1 MSRSAVRI
9 RSSALSFSLYGK
21 IVYQSM
27 ISSLAEGAEARKG
40 VDLSTEVG
48 SAVHTEGPHL
58 RREVRLWEA
67 VAISLA
73 LMAPSMAANLNPQ
86 GTAGSVGRAV
96 PLAFALATIG
106 VLFIAWTF
114 VRLTQRF
121 DHAGSV
127 YGFVGATLGPR
138 AGVISGWAL
147 MGTYTF
153 YGVVT
158 STAAGIF
165 GAEFLDALGI
175 WTNQPGWAPFVVG
188 AIALAGVW
196 ALAASN
202 IRGGT
207 RVLLVIEGTTV
218 ALILIVSVV
227 ILIRLATGTAPNGNT
242 LDFSVF
248 SVPGGTGTS
257 ALFLGVVFG
266 FLSFAGF
273 EAAAT
278 LGEEA
283 QEPRRDI
290 PRAILGVAIFGG
302 LYFIFVTA
310 VEVMG
315 FGTDARGI
323 KQFIASGSL
332 LGDLG
337 SRFVAGW
344 VGELI
349 TIGAAVSAFGCALA
363 CVVGATRLLYALSRD
378 EVGPPPL
385 GTVSPR
391 SGVPA
396 RSTATVAVGAYVIIA
411 LGWLVFGVAP
421 FDLFVA
427 SGTIGTLILLLV
439 YALATIGAAKL
450 LFFSGERQVAAWE
463 VVVPFL
469 ALVVIGYT
477 LFRNVYPYPTDAAAW
492 YPIIATLWVIAGI
505 LLTFVRYAATQR
517 AGERLMA
524 EEGLAAETGS
534 RTEGNR

>member
-1 MSRSAVRI
+1 M
-9 RSSALSFSLYGK
+9 
-21 IVYQSM
+21 
-27 ISSLAEGAEARKG
+27 
-40 VDLSTEVG
+40 STEVG
-48 SAVHTEGPHL
+48 STVGTESPHL
-58 RREVRLWEA
+58 RRELHLWEA
-67 VAISLA
+67 VGISLA
-73 LMAPSMAANLNPQ
+73 LMAPSMAANINPQ

-106 VLFIAWTF
+106 VLLIAWTF

-138 AGVISGWAL
+138 TGVISGWAL

-158 STAAGIF
+158 VMATGIF
-165 GAEFLDALGI
+165 GAEFLDSLGI

-196 ALAASN
+196 ALASSN

-218 ALILIVSVV
+218 ALILIVSVI
-227 ILIRLATGTAPNGNT
+227 ILFRLATGTAPNGNG

-248 SVPGGTGTS
+248 SIPSGTGTS
-257 ALFLGVVFG
+257 AVFLGVVFG

-278 LGEEA
+278 MGEEA

-302 LYFIFVTA
+302 LYFVFVTA
-310 VEVMG
+310 VEVMA
-315 FGTDARGI
+315 FGTDAKGVEN
-323 KQFIASGSL
+323 FIASGSL

-337 SRFVAGW
+337 SQFVAGW

-349 TIGAAVSAFGCALA
+349 TIGAAVSAFGCVLA
-363 CVVGATRLLYALSRD
+363 CVVGATRMLYALSRD
-378 EVGPPPL
+378 EVGPGPL
-385 GTVSPR
+385 GTVSSR
-391 SGVPA
+391 NGVPV
-396 RSTATVAVGAYVIIA
+396 RSTATIIIVVYVITFLCWFA
-411 LGWLVFGVAP
+411 LGLAP

-427 SGTIGTLILLLV
+427 AATVGTLILLLV
-439 YALATIGAAKL
+439 YALATIGAARL
-450 LFFSGERQVAAWE
+450 LFFSGERTVALWE
-463 VVVPFL
+463 VVVPVL

-477 LFRNVYPYPTDAAAW
+477 LFRNVYPYPTEAARW
-492 YPIIATLWVIAGI
+492 YPIIAAAWVVVGI
-505 LLTFVRYAATQR
+505 LVTFIRSGATRR

-524 EEGLAAETGS
+524 EEGLAAESGS
-534 RTEGNR
+534 RAQGSR

>member
-1 MSRSAVRI
+1 MSTQVSNTD
-9 RSSALSFSLYGK
+9 S
-21 IVYQSM
+21 
-27 ISSLAEGAEARKG
+27 
-40 VDLSTEVG
+40 
-48 SAVHTEGPHL
+48 PNL
-58 RREVRLWEA
+58 RRELHLWEA
-67 VAISLA
+67 VGISLA
-73 LMAPSMAANLNPQ
+73 LMAPSMAANINPQ
-86 GTAGSVGRAV
+86 GTATTIGRAV

-106 VLFIAWTF
+106 VLLIAWTF

-121 DHAGSV
+121 NHAGSV
-127 YGFVGATLGPR
+127 YSFVGATLGAR
-138 AGVISGWAL
+138 AGVVSGWAL
-147 MGTYTF
+147 MGTYSF

-165 GAEFLDALGI
+165 GADFLDALGI
-175 WTNQPGWAPFVVG
+175 WTNQPEWAPYLVG

-202 IRGGT
+202 IREGT

-227 ILIRLATGTAPNGNT
+227 ILIKLATGTAPNGST

-248 SVPGGTGTS
+248 SVPAGTGTS
-257 ALFLGVVFG
+257 AVFLGVVFG

-290 PRAILGVAIFGG
+290 PRAILSVAIFGG

-310 VEVMG
+310 IEVMG
-315 FGTDARGI
+315 FGTDAKGVES
-323 KQFIASGSL
+323 FIASGSL

-337 SRFVAGW
+337 SQFVAGW

-363 CVVGATRLLYALSRD
+363 CIVGASRLLFALSRD
-378 EVGPPPL
+378 EVGPAPL
-385 GTVSPR
+385 GAVSPR
-391 SGVPA
+391 TGVPA
-396 RSTATVAVGAYVIIA
+396 RSTAAIVIGAYAVMA
-411 LGWLVFGVAP
+411 LGWFALGVAP

-450 LFFSGERQVAAWE
+450 FFFSGERRIAAWE
-463 VVVPFL
+463 IVVPFL

-477 LFRNVYPYPTDAAAW
+477 LFRNVYPYPTEAARW
-492 YPIIATLWVIAGI
+492 YPIIAAAWVVAGV
-505 LLTFVRYAATQR
+505 LVTFVRYAATQR
-517 AGERLMA
+517 AGERFLA
-524 EEGLAAETGS
+524 EEGLATGP
-534 RTEGNR
+534 RTEG

>member
-1 MSRSAVRI
+1 MTTDARNT
-9 RSSALSFSLYGK
+9 G
-21 IVYQSM
+21 
-27 ISSLAEGAEARKG
+27 AEGQ
-40 VDLSTEVG
+40 
-48 SAVHTEGPHL
+48 HL
-58 RREVRLWEA
+58 RRDLRLWEA
-67 VAISLA
+67 VGISLA
-73 LMAPSMAANLNPQ
+73 LMAPSMAANINPQ

-106 VLFIAWTF
+106 VLLIAWTF

-127 YGFVGATLGPR
+127 YGFVGATLGPH

-147 MGTYTF
+147 MGTYTL

-207 RVLLVIEGTTV
+207 RVLLLIEGTTV
-218 ALILIVSVV
+218 ALILIVSVI
-227 ILIRLATGTAPNGNT
+227 ILFKLATGTAPNGNT
-242 LDFSVF
+242 VDFSVF
-248 SVPGGTGTS
+248 TVPAGTGLS
-257 ALFLGVVFG
+257 AVFLGVVFG

-315 FGTDARGI
+315 FGTNAKGV
-323 KQFIASGSL
+323 KEFIASGSL

-363 CVVGATRLLYALSRD
+363 CVVGAARLLYALSRD
-378 EVGPPPL
+378 EVGPAL
-385 GTVSPR
+385 L
-391 SGVPA
+391 
-396 RSTATVAVGAYVIIA
+396 TATVAIGAYVVIV
-411 LGWLVFGVAP
+411 LGWFVLGVAP

-450 LFFSGERQVAAWE
+450 LFFSGERQVAVWE

-477 LFRNVYPYPTDAAAW
+477 LFRNVYPFSAAGW
-492 YPIIATLWVIAGI
+492 YPIIAMLWVVAGVAVSFI
-505 LLTFVRYAATQR
+505 RNAATRR

-524 EEGLAAETGS
+524 EEGLAGEAGS
-534 RTEGNR
+534 RPGEGNT

>member
-1 MSRSAVRI
+1 MT
-9 RSSALSFSLYGK
+9 
-21 IVYQSM
+21 
-27 ISSLAEGAEARKG
+27 
-40 VDLSTEVG
+40 TEVRNTD
-48 SAVHTEGPHL
+48 SADSPHL
-58 RREVRLWEA
+58 RRELHLWEA
-67 VAISLA
+67 VGISLA
-73 LMAPSMAANLNPQ
+73 LMAPSMAANINPQ
-86 GTAGSVGRAV
+86 GTATTIGRAV

-106 VLFIAWTF
+106 VLLIAWTF

-121 DHAGSV
+121 NHAGSV

-138 AGVISGWAL
+138 AGVISGWSL

-165 GAEFLDALGI
+165 GADFLDALGI
-175 WTNQPGWAPFVVG
+175 WTNQPEWAPFLVG

-202 IRGGT
+202 IREGT

-218 ALILIVSVV
+218 ALILIVSVI
-227 ILIRLATGTAPNGNT
+227 ILFKLATGTAPNGNG

-248 SVPGGTGTS
+248 SIPAGTGTS
-257 ALFLGVVFG
+257 AVFLGVVFG

-283 QEPRRDI
+283 REPRRDI

-310 VEVMG
+310 IEVMG
-315 FGTDARGI
+315 FGTDAKGI
-323 KQFIASGSL
+323 ESFIASGSL

-337 SRFVAGW
+337 SQFVAGW

-363 CVVGATRLLYALSRD
+363 CIVGAARLLFALSRD
-378 EVGPPPL
+378 EVGPAPL
-385 GTVSPR
+385 GAISSRT
-391 SGVPA
+391 GVPA
-396 RSTATVAVGAYVIIA
+396 RSTAAVVIGAYAIMA
-411 LGWLVFGVAP
+411 LGWFAFGVAP

-450 LFFSGERQVAAWE
+450 LFLSGERQVAAWE
-463 VVVPFL
+463 IIVPFL

-477 LFRNVYPYPTDAAAW
+477 LFRNVYPYPTEAAMW
-492 YPIIATLWVIAGI
+492 YPIIAAAWVVAGV
-505 LLTFVRYAATQR
+505 LVTFVRDAATRR

-524 EEGLAAETGS
+524 EEGLAAGTGS
-534 RTEGNR
+534 RTEG

>member
-1 MSRSAVRI
+1 MSTQVSNTD
-9 RSSALSFSLYGK
+9 S
-21 IVYQSM
+21 
-27 ISSLAEGAEARKG
+27 
-40 VDLSTEVG
+40 
-48 SAVHTEGPHL
+48 PHL
-58 RREVRLWEA
+58 RRELHLWEA
-67 VAISLA
+67 VGISLA
-73 LMAPSMAANLNPQ
+73 LMAPSMAANINPQ
-86 GTAGSVGRAV
+86 GTATTIGRAV

-106 VLFIAWTF
+106 VLLIAWTF

-121 DHAGSV
+121 NHAGSV
-127 YGFVGATLGPR
+127 YSFVGATLGAR

-147 MGTYTF
+147 MGTYSF

-165 GAEFLDALGI
+165 GADFLDALGI
-175 WTNQPGWAPFVVG
+175 WTNQPEWAPFLVG

-202 IRGGT
+202 IREGT

-227 ILIRLATGTAPNGNT
+227 ILIKLATGTAPNGNT

-248 SVPGGTGTS
+248 SVPAGTGTS
-257 ALFLGVVFG
+257 AVFLGVVFG

-290 PRAILGVAIFGG
+290 PRAILSVAIFGG

-310 VEVMG
+310 IEVMG
-315 FGTDARGI
+315 FGTDAKGVES
-323 KQFIASGSL
+323 FIASGSL

-337 SRFVAGW
+337 SQFVAGW

-363 CVVGATRLLYALSRD
+363 CIVGAARLLFALSRD
-378 EVGPPPL
+378 EVGPAPL

-391 SGVPA
+391 TGVPA
-396 RSTATVAVGAYVIIA
+396 RSTAAVVIGAYAIMA
-411 LGWLVFGVAP
+411 LGWFAFGVAP

-439 YALATIGAAKL
+439 YALATIGAARL
-450 LFFSGERQVAAWE
+450 FFFSGERRIAAWE
-463 VVVPFL
+463 IVVPFL

-477 LFRNVYPYPTDAAAW
+477 LFRNVYPYPTEAARW
-492 YPIIATLWVIAGI
+492 YPIIAAAWVVAGV
-505 LLTFVRYAATQR
+505 LVTFVRYAATQR
-517 AGERLMA
+517 VGERLLA
-524 EEGLAAETGS
+524 EEGLATRP
-534 RTEGNR
+534 RTEG